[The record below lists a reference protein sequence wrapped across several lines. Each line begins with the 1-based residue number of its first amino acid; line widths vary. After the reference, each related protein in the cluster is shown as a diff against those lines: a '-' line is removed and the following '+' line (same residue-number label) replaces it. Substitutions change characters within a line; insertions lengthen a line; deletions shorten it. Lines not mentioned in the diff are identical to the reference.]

1 MQRRDPLMVAV
12 LSIVTL
18 GIYALVWYVKTK
30 REMNT
35 QGAQIPT
42 AWLIIIPIVNI
53 YWLWKFSEGVETV
66 TKGGLSGAVAFL
78 LLILLSYMSCILMV
92 GLRFIRNA
100 QATPEMLLFWVP
112 PPAEAALFLLPP
124 F

>member
-78 LLILLSYMSCILMV
+78 LLILLSYMSCVLMV
-92 GLRFIRNA
+92 VAMADNPELAKQGRHIRHH
-100 QATPEMLLFWVP
+100 
-112 PPAEAALFLLPP
+112 
-124 F
+124 